1 MECFNKQLLIYQSLV
16 YRVDELY
23 VPGYCKKSYKKP
35 APCIANCHIYSGEP
49 FVKSLHLT
57 EINDI
62 H

>member
-1 MECFNKQLLIYQSLV
+1 MSYM
-16 YRVDELY
+16 
-23 VPGYCKKSYKKP
+23 YCKKSYKKP

-49 FVKSLHLT
+49 FVKSLLHLT